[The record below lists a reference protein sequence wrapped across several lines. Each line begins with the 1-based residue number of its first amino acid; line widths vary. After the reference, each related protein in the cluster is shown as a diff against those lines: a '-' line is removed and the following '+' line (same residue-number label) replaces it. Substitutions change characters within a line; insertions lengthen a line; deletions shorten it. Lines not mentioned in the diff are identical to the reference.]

1 MLKGEKFDAF
11 TLQKALNLCS
21 KALNGHSKA
30 LNGHSKALNGHSKA
44 LNRDFIRQRKHLYS
58 IRVRFLW
65 FKKKILDV
73 C

>member
-1 MLKGEKFDAF
+1 MRLPCPLFG
-11 TLQKALNLCS
+11 NV
-21 KALNGHSKA
+21 GSKA

-44 LNRDFIRQRKHLYS
+44 LNRDFIRQRKHLYR

-65 FKKKILDV
+65 VKKKILDV

>member
-30 LNGHSKALNGHSKA
+30 LNGHSKALN
-44 LNRDFIRQRKHLYS
+44 
-58 IRVRFLW
+58 
-65 FKKKILDV
+65 
-73 C
+73 